1 MKKIALLIIMGLAI
15 ACSDQS
21 EQSAP
26 ATEVDKLPL
35 VQLRIETP
43 EGKDP
48 VDASVEYSQ
57 GTVLSLMQAAREQK
71 LIEFTSEGEGEKTL
85 IQSIQGIGPSGDGDK
100 AKYWIYAV
108 NGKMANLG
116 VGSQN
121 VQSGDEVRWCYL
133 SYEERK
139 KCAENQ

>member
-1 MKKIALLIIMGLAI
+1 MAAGSSVAVADIVEKDSRIRSLERGRKMKKIALLIIMGLAI

-71 LIEFTSEGEGEKTL
+71 LSHFGRTDHPLST
-85 IQSIQGIGPSGDGDK
+85 
-100 AKYWIYAV
+100 
-108 NGKMANLG
+108 
-116 VGSQN
+116 
-121 VQSGDEVRWCYL
+121 DER
-133 SYEERK
+133 
-139 KCAENQ
+139 AP